1 MTDRLHYKK
10 GKSMNDEYIE
20 GIEVEPVSEHYI
32 VTFLQDKPDGE
43 GTFARVI
50 HLDAPDHVTAIQYAQ
65 RIDMAAKAEV
75 MTDWLPPKEIEK
87 QILGDNPT
95 LEDIKN
101 LHAKFLE
108 DGMFKAFMMQDY
120 KAIQV
125 SKAEDVEELNDETI
139 NTVMKYST
147 NIGDEAE
154 EFLRKEGNDT
164 T

>member
-1 MTDRLHYKK
+1 MTDRLHYRK
-10 GKSMNDEYIE
+10 GKSMDEYIE

-75 MTDWLPPKEIEK
+75 MTDWLPPKEMEK

-95 LEDIKN
+95 IEDMKN

-125 SKAEDVEELNDETI
+125 SKADDVQELNDETF

>member
-1 MTDRLHYKK
+1 MTDRLHYRK

-65 RIDMAAKAEV
+65 RVDMAAKAEV
-75 MTDWLPPKEIEK
+75 MTDWLPPENMEK

-95 LEDIKN
+95 IEDIKN

-108 DGMFKAFMMQDY
+108 DGMFKSFMMQDY

>member
-1 MTDRLHYKK
+1 MTDRLHYRK

-20 GIEVEPVSEHYI
+20 GIEVEPVSEHFI

-65 RIDMAAKAEV
+65 RIDMAARAEV
-75 MTDWLPPKEIEK
+75 MTDWLPPESMEK

-101 LHAKFLE
+101 LHEKFVE
-108 DGMFKAFMMQDY
+108 NGMFKDFMMQDY

-125 SKAEDVEELNDETI
+125 SKADDIEELNDETI

>member
-10 GKSMNDEYIE
+10 GKSMNDDYIE

-75 MTDWLPPKEIEK
+75 MTDWLPPEGMEK
-87 QILGDNPT
+87 KILGDNPT
-95 LEDIKN
+95 IEDIKK

-125 SKAEDVEELNDETI
+125 SKAEDVEELNEETF
-139 NTVMKYST
+139 NTVMKYSA

>member
-1 MTDRLHYKK
+1 MTDRLHYRK

>member
-10 GKSMNDEYIE
+10 GKSMNDDYIE

-65 RIDMAAKAEV
+65 RVDMAAKAEV
-75 MTDWLPPKEIEK
+75 MTDWLPPENMEK

-95 LEDIKN
+95 IENIKK

-125 SKAEDVEELNDETI
+125 SKADDIEELNDETI

>member
-10 GKSMNDEYIE
+10 GKSMNDDYIE

-65 RIDMAAKAEV
+65 RIDMSARAEV

-87 QILGDNPT
+87 KILGDNPT

-125 SKAEDVEELNDETI
+125 SKAEDVEELNEETF

>member
-1 MTDRLHYKK
+1 
-10 GKSMNDEYIE
+10 
-20 GIEVEPVSEHYI
+20 
-32 VTFLQDKPDGE
+32 
-43 GTFARVI
+43 
-50 HLDAPDHVTAIQYAQ
+50 
-65 RIDMAAKAEV
+65 MAAKAEV
-75 MTDWLPPKEIEK
+75 MTDWLPPKEMEK
-87 QILGDNPT
+87 KILGDNPT

-125 SKAEDVEELNDETI
+125 SKAEDVEELNDAAI
-139 NTVMKYST
+139 NIAMKYST
-147 NIGDEAE
+147 DIATEAE

>member
-1 MTDRLHYKK
+1 MTDRLHYRK

-20 GIEVEPVSEHYI
+20 GIEVEPVSEHFV
-32 VTFLQDKPDGE
+32 VTFLQDKPDGK

-65 RIDMAAKAEV
+65 RIDMAARAEV
-75 MTDWLPPKEIEK
+75 MTDWLPPKEMEK
-87 QILGDNPT
+87 KILGDNPT

-125 SKAEDVEELNDETI
+125 SKADDIEELNDETI

>member
-1 MTDRLHYKK
+1 MTDRLHYRK

-75 MTDWLPPKEIEK
+75 MTDWLPPENMEK

-95 LEDIKN
+95 IEDIKK

-125 SKAEDVEELNDETI
+125 SKAEDVEELNDAAI
-139 NTVMKYST
+139 NIAMKYST
-147 NIGDEAE
+147 DIATEAE

>member
-10 GKSMNDEYIE
+10 GKSMNDDYIE

-75 MTDWLPPKEIEK
+75 MTDWLPPESMEK
-87 QILGDNPT
+87 KILGDNPT
-95 LEDIKN
+95 IEDIKK

-125 SKAEDVEELNDETI
+125 SKAEDVEELNEETF
-139 NTVMKYST
+139 NTVMKYSA

>member
-1 MTDRLHYKK
+1 MTDRLHYRK

-20 GIEVEPVSEHYI
+20 GIEVEPVSEHFI

-65 RIDMAAKAEV
+65 RIDMAARAEV
-75 MTDWLPPKEIEK
+75 MTDWLPPEGMEK

-101 LHAKFLE
+101 LHEKFVE
-108 DGMFKAFMMQDY
+108 NGMFKDFMMQDY

-125 SKAEDVEELNDETI
+125 SKADDIEELNDETI

-154 EFLRKEGNDT
+154 DFLRKEGNDT

>member
-10 GKSMNDEYIE
+10 GKSMNEDIE
-20 GIEVEPVSEHYI
+20 GIEVEPVSEHFI
-32 VTFLQDKPDGE
+32 VTLLQDHPEKE

-50 HLDAPDHVTAIQYAQ
+50 HVDAPDHVTAIQYAQ
-65 RIDMAAKAEV
+65 RIDMSARAEV
-75 MTDWLPPKEIEK
+75 MTDWLPPKEMEEAV
-87 QILGDNPT
+87 LGDNFT
-95 LEDIKN
+95 IEDLRK
-101 LHAKFLE
+101 LHEKFIE
-108 DGMFKAFMMQDY
+108 TGMFKAFMMQDY

-139 NTVMKYST
+139 NTVLNIQS

-154 EFLRKEGNDT
+154 DFLRKEGNDT

>member
-10 GKSMNDEYIE
+10 GKSMNEDIE
-20 GIEVEPVSEHYI
+20 GIEVEPVSEHFI

-75 MTDWLPPKEIEK
+75 MTDWLPPKEVEK